1 MVKYFSYLALKTH
14 KRKTKYW
21 ETYENEKQLT
31 SSGNRQESLRLC
43 CWSISKLKSFFF
55 QVTALYFLVFL
66 QNSSSIETLT
76 KVSFNPEIFCWKGS
90 RKQLL
95 SEYSHI
101 LFYHIFSKIT
111 KESLWI
117 WLTDPFKVP
126 LHFWF
131 LKVQNNQSMNVF

>member
-1 MVKYFSYLALKTH
+1 MVEYGIYSALETH

-21 ETYENEKQLT
+21 KTCENEKQLT
-31 SSGNRQESLRLC
+31 SSGNRQESLRLF
-43 CWSISKLKSFFF
+43 CWSINKLKSFFL
-55 QVTALYFLVFL
+55 QVSALFFLTFL
-66 QNSSSIETLT
+66 QNSSCLETLT

-95 SEYSHI
+95 SEYCHI

-117 WLTDPFKVP
+117 WLTVPFKVP
-126 LHFWF
+126 LHFWLLNLF
-131 LKVQNNQSMNVF
+131 